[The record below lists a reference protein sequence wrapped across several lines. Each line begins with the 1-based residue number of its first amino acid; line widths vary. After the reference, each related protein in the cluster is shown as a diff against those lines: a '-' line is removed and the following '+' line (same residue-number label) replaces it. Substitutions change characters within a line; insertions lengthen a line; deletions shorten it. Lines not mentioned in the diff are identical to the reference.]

1 MTNKKY
7 LPQTLC
13 VLFAAICILAV
24 TQASAQEPVPAT
36 PEQQQQLMAWIP
48 PSCCV
53 TNNCCFE
60 VSSSELQSLENDQWR
75 VVATGQVLRRTEWSH
90 NGKYIRCACDHVN
103 GAWKVHRNANTRC
116 VFPVMQSAGLK

>member
-1 MTNKKY
+1 MARKKY
-7 LPQTLC
+7 FRQTL
-13 VLFAAICILAV
+13 FAFFAVPCILAV
-24 TQASAQEPVPAT
+24 TDASAQEPVLAT

-75 VVATGQVLRRTEWSH
+75 VIATGQVLRRTEWSH

-103 GAWKVHRNANTRC
+103 GGWKVHRNANTRC